1 MIYYLYIL
9 ANKHNGTLFTGVT
22 NNLEQLMFDHKIGT
36 ESIFTKKYKVTNL
49 LYYEE
54 TDDIGV
60 AIHREKQLKKWKR
73 AWKIALI
80 EESNPNWIDLAGKWF
95 S

>member
-1 MIYYLYIL
+1 MIYYVYIL

-22 NNLEQLMFDHKIGT
+22 NNLEQRMFDHKIGT

-54 TDDIGV
+54 TDEIV
-60 AIHREKQLKKWKR
+60 AAIHRENQLKKWKR

-80 EESNPNWIDLAGKWF
+80 EESNPNWIDLAGEWF

>member
-22 NNLEQLMFDHKIGT
+22 NNLEQRMFDHKIGT
-36 ESIFTKKYKVTNL
+36 GSIFTKKYKVTNL
-49 LYYEE
+49 LHYEE
-54 TDDIGV
+54 TDVIGA
-60 AIHREKQLKKWKR
+60 AIHREKQLKKWKQ

-80 EESNPNWIDLAGKWF
+80 EESNPNWIDLAGEWF

>member
-1 MIYYLYIL
+1 MTYYVYIL
-9 ANKHNGTLFTGVT
+9 TDKRNGTLYIGAT
-22 NNLEQLMFDHKIGT
+22 NNLEQRMFDHKIGT

-49 LYYEE
+49 LHYEE
-54 TDDIGV
+54 TDDIGA
-60 AIHREKQLKKWKR
+60 AIHREKQLKKWKQ

-80 EESNPNWIDLAGKWF
+80 EESNPNWIDLAGEWF

>member
-1 MIYYLYIL
+1 MIYYVYIL
-9 ANKHNGTLFTGVT
+9 TDKRNGTLYIGAT
-22 NNLEQLMFDHKIGT
+22 NNLEERMFDHKNGT
-36 ESIFTKKYKVTNL
+36 GSIFTKKYKVTNL
-49 LYYEE
+49 LHYEE
-54 TDDIGV
+54 TDDIGA

-80 EESNPNWIDLAGKWF
+80 EESNPNWIDLAGEWF

>member
-22 NNLEQLMFDHKIGT
+22 NNLEQRMFDHKIGT
-36 ESIFTKKYKVTNL
+36 EIIFTKKYKVTNL

-80 EESNPNWIDLAGKWF
+80 EESNPNWIDLAGEWF